1 MMNMKRILFL
11 LAFAIVEFAANAQST
26 VYVVFASTENRSA
39 VNGAWHSKIAP
50 DSQLGRE
57 ITAHVISLI
66 CESSNSCFTFVSE
79 DNAAPIKK
87 PKDFLKTVACI
98 DWDMLAPTLSKSQ
111 AEMKYKEILAH
122 DTIYF
127 IDRNDIE
134 GDEMNLIRV
143 HEPRSRF

>member
-1 MMNMKRILFL
+1 M
-11 LAFAIVEFAANAQST
+11 
-26 VYVVFASTENRSA
+26 
-39 VNGAWHSKIAP
+39 
-50 DSQLGRE
+50 
-57 ITAHVISLI
+57 
-66 CESSNSCFTFVSE
+66 SE

-98 DWDMLAPTLSKSQ
+98 DWDVLAPTLSKSQ
-111 AEMKYKEILAH
+111 AEVKYKEILAH